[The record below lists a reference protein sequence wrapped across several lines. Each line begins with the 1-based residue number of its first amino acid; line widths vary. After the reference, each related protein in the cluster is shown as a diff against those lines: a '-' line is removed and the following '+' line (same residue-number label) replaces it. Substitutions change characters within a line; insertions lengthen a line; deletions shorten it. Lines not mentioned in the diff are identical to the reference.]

1 MAKEVIGDINLE
13 MLKEFSEAHG
23 ISGCEREV
31 SRVMK
36 RWMSPYADEIFYDNL
51 GSIVGL
57 QKGDPEGVSLMIA
70 GHMDEVGFLVREI
83 DKKGFIRM
91 LPVGGWWGHVL
102 PGHTLVVTTREGK
115 RYQGVVG
122 SSAPHGLS
130 KEVKEK
136 VMKPADLFL
145 DMGVD
150 DREEI
155 EELGIRIGDMITPD
169 TRFSVMNNP
178 NYLMGKAWDDR
189 LCAAMV
195 VDVMRLLRE
204 GHHGCNLYGVGTVQE
219 EVGLRGA
226 RTAANLLRP
235 DVAIALDVTTSM
247 DTPMDQG
254 ANGLGKGVVLS
265 VMDAGI
271 IGSKAMLKELEGI
284 CRDLNLGVNYDM
296 MTVGG
301 TDADN
306 IHKAHD
312 GVVTLTLSIP
322 TRYMHSHRL
331 IVHRRDYWETV
342 QLMAEFARRLD
353 WELLKKLKEHERAPE
368 TKIRIPEGPVWDG
381 AFLF

>member
-36 RWMSPYADEIFYDNL
+36 RWMSPYADEIVYDNM

-57 QKGDPEGVSLMIA
+57 QKGAPDGVKLMIA

-83 DKKGFIRM
+83 DKNGFIRM

-102 PGHTLVVTTREGK
+102 PGHTLAVTTREGK
-115 RYQGVVG
+115 RFQGVVG

-136 VMKPADLFL
+136 VIKPADLFL

-150 DREEI
+150 NREEI

-169 TRFSVMNNP
+169 TQFTVMNNP

-204 GHHGCNLYGVGTVQE
+204 KPHSCNLYGVGTVQE

-226 RTAANLLRP
+226 RTAANMLHP

-254 ANGLGKGVVLS
+254 SNGLGKGVILS

-271 IGSKAMLKELEGI
+271 IGSKTMLKELEGI
-284 CRDLNLGVNYDM
+284 CRDLGLGVNYDM

-353 WELLKKLKEHERAPE
+353 RGLLEKLKER
-368 TKIRIPEGPVWDG
+368 
-381 AFLF
+381 

>member
-23 ISGCEREV
+23 ISGNEKEV

-36 RWMSPYADEIFYDNL
+36 KWMSPYVDEITYDNN
-51 GSIVGL
+51 GSIIGVQNGY
-57 QKGDPEGVSLMIA
+57 ENVSLMIA

-83 DKKGFIRM
+83 DSQGFLRL

-102 PGHTLVVTTREGK
+102 PSQTLVVTTKDGH

-130 KEVKEK
+130 SDVKNK
-136 VMKPADLFL
+136 VIHPLDLFL

-150 DREEI
+150 NDKEI
-155 EELGIRIGDMITPD
+155 YELGIQIGDMVTPD
-169 TRFSVMNNP
+169 TQFSVMNNP

-195 VDVMRLLRE
+195 VDVMKLLSKKK
-204 GHHGCNLYGVGTVQE
+204 HACTLYGVGTVQE

-226 RTAANLLRP
+226 RTAANMIYP
-235 DVAIALDVTTSM
+235 DIAIALDVTTSM

-254 ANGLGKGVVLS
+254 KNGLGKGVVLS

-271 IGSKAMLKELEGI
+271 IGNKKFIKEMESI
-284 CRDLNLGVNYDM
+284 CKDLNLDINYDM

-306 IHKAHD
+306 IHKAKG
-312 GVVTLTLSIP
+312 GVITMTLSIP

-331 IVHRRDYWETV
+331 IIHRKDYWQTV
-342 QLMAEFARRLD
+342 LLMAEFARRLD
-353 WELLKKLKEHERAPE
+353 ENLLKNLKNFE
-368 TKIRIPEGPVWDG
+368 
-381 AFLF
+381 

>member
-1 MAKEVIGDINLE
+1 MTKEAIGDINLE

-23 ISGCEREV
+23 ISGNEKEV
-31 SRVMK
+31 SRIMK
-36 RWMSPYADEIFYDNL
+36 KWMQPYADEITYDNN
-51 GSIVGL
+51 GSIIGV
-57 QKGDPEGVSLMIA
+57 QKGTENVSLMIT

-83 DKKGFIRM
+83 DKNGFIRL

-102 PGHTLVVTTREGK
+102 PSQTLVVTTREGK

-136 VMKPADLFL
+136 VIHPLDLFL
-145 DMGVD
+145 DMGV
-150 DREEI
+150 ENAQEI
-155 EELGIRIGDMITPD
+155 YDLGIQIGDMVTPD
-169 TRFSVMNNP
+169 TQFTVMNNP

-195 VDVMRLLRE
+195 VDVMRMLRKE
-204 GHHGCNLYGVGTVQE
+204 EHACTLYGVGTVQE

-226 RTAANLLRP
+226 RTASDMLHP

-254 ANGLGKGVVLS
+254 ANGLGKGVILS

-271 IGSKAMLKELEGI
+271 IGNKNFLYEMERI
-284 CRDLNLGVNYDM
+284 CKDLNLDINYDM

-312 GVVTLTLSIP
+312 GVVTMTLSIP

-331 IVHRRDYWETV
+331 IIHRKDYWQTV
-342 QLMAEFARRLD
+342 LLMAEFARRLD
-353 WELLKKLKEHERAPE
+353 TNLLKQLKQ
-368 TKIRIPEGPVWDG
+368 
-381 AFLF
+381 F